1 MNQQHLSD
9 QTLQLLASQS
19 VTLQPEEAA
28 HLQNCAQCTAQVA
41 AYAVLM
47 GELKQLPES
56 CFSFNVEELVMEK
69 IPVVK
74 ERRAD
79 KWWLWLP
86 LLIILPAGALMGY
99 FFRTQLND
107 LFAGLPG
114 LEMALG
120 ITACFFTLGL
130 GGYDLIRSYNQRLK
144 NIENNFPSAT

>member
-1 MNQQHLSD
+1 MNQPHLSD

-19 VTLQPEEAA
+19 VTLQPEEEA
-28 HLQNCAQCTAQVA
+28 HLQSCTQCAAQLTVYTA
-41 AYAVLM
+41 LF

-56 CFSFNVEELVMEK
+56 HFSFDVEALVMEK

-74 ERRAD
+74 ERSAD

-86 LLIILPAGALMGY
+86 ILIILPIAGVIGY
-99 FFRTQLND
+99 FFHQELQE
-107 LFAGLPG
+107 LFTGLPI
-114 LEMALG
+114 LEIALG

-144 NIENNFPSAT
+144 NLENNIPSAT

>member
-1 MNQQHLSD
+1 MNQPHLSD

-19 VTLQPEEAA
+19 VTLQPEEEA
-28 HLQNCAQCTAQVA
+28 HLQSCAQCAAQLTAYTA
-41 AYAVLM
+41 LF

-56 CFSFNVEELVMEK
+56 YFSFNVEALVMEK

-74 ERRAD
+74 ERSAD

-86 LLIILPAGALMGY
+86 LLVILPAGALMGY
-99 FFRTQLND
+99 IFRSQINE
-107 LFAGLPG
+107 LFSGLPG

-120 ITACFFTLGL
+120 ITASVCLLML
-130 GGYDLIRSYNQRLK
+130 GGYDLIRNYNHRLK